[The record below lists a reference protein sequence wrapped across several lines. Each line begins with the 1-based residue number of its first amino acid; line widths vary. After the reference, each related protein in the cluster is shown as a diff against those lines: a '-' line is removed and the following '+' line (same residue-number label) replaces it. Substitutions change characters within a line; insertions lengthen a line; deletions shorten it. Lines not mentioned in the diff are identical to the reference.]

1 MYRRSKFIEVLLE
14 IRKEMSAEA
23 DFDVDL
29 FAEMARTGSTSV
41 AEKDRKAM
49 RTADPANTADDEIA
63 RVESRTD
70 LVPEA

>member
-29 FAEMARTGSTSV
+29 FSEMARTGSTSV
-41 AEKDRKAM
+41 TEKDRKEM
-49 RTADPANTADDEIA
+49 RTAEPPNTADDAIA
-63 RVESRTD
+63 RVESHTD
-70 LVPEA
+70 LVPET